1 MRLRRSSCCAFI
13 TIVCSLFP
21 VVDASAASKPTVAG
35 ELKDLVAAGTVA
47 PEDYQAHRATYRD
60 AKATA
65 KKLVGTRRAE
75 LNGVVSDL
83 DDMAGRRQLTAS
95 RGPSLFLTLERNL
108 QYWNAGPL
116 LGYNQRVSFPGSE
129 LVFQH
134 YAGHGIQIQWLAT
147 FGKLNGYWTG
157 GKRYDTRAGNL
168 LDEALPLAAGRPGGA
183 RRGEPFPLGGHEH

>member
-35 ELKDLVAAGTVA
+35 ELKDLVAAGTLA
-47 PEDYQAHRATYRD
+47 PEDYEAHRATYSD
-60 AKATA
+60 AKATV

-83 DDMAGRRQLTAS
+83 DDMAGRTQLTAS
-95 RGPSLFLTLERNL
+95 RVPSLFLTLERNL

-129 LVFQH
+129 LVFPH
-134 YAGHGIQIQWLAT
+134 YAGHRVQIQWLGAVGQPNR
-147 FGKLNGYWTG
+147 F
-157 GKRYDTRAGNL
+157 
-168 LDEALPLAAGRPGGA
+168 LA
-183 RRGEPFPLGGHEH
+183 RGERHHTP